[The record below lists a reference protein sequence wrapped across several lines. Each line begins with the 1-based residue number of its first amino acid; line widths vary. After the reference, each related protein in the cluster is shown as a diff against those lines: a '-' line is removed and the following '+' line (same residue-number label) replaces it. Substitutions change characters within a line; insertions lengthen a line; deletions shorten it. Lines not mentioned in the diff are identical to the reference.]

1 MLCGITSPAVVVV
14 VVVSSCRRRS
24 QVKAGDVD
32 DKFFDERR
40 TVSQIKVAGESLY
53 LISRILEV
61 CCPKSCREFRGRG
74 WGRPNCNNFPISDSL
89 RVYSYPTSA
98 HSALLS
104 ASHSFPFIH
113 LPSPGVRVDGDIKK
127 FRIKTPTNAKECATN
142 TGNITGLRWR
152 DERRWRE
159 FKLPERIIKKMD
171 SHKVG

>member
-14 VVVSSCRRRS
+14 FVSSCRRRS

-53 LISRILEV
+53 LIISRILEV

-104 ASHSFPFIH
+104 ASHSFPFIYLVQECGWMGTLKSFALKRQRTPKNVQLIPEI
-113 LPSPGVRVDGDIKK
+113 LPDFVDEMNGDEE
-127 FRIKTPTNAKECATN
+127 NSNYLSE
-142 TGNITGLRWR
+142 
-152 DERRWRE
+152 
-159 FKLPERIIKKMD
+159 
-171 SHKVG
+171 